1 MSAGARRGAARIAR
15 AALLILASL
24 TGACAGA
31 GPSFISYAHGPDAVA
46 GARREGRLH
55 VRWSRRMA
63 PELEG
68 PFLPIERAVAAF
80 DPMGDRIYVGSSVGD
95 LWAFDG
101 RGAEIWMYHA
111 GGGIGSQPLL
121 DADRDELYVASDD
134 GLLHALVASTGAVRW
149 TAEVGGAVGR
159 PPVAAADALYLV
171 TDSDLVV
178 AYDRIN
184 GEALWRYRREAPEG
198 FYIAEHAGITLLGTR
213 LITGFTDGAVLCL
226 DARDGAV
233 LWTRD
238 TLADVPDTGAE
249 LRFTDVDSTPL
260 VIGEHVYVASFA
272 AGLYELELANGSV
285 NWIHPELTGV
295 TGIQAAAGRLLIL
308 SSGDLGVVAFDPV
321 EREIRW
327 EREVERGAPTPPLV
341 VGDIVVVGESEGGLV
356 AYSLADGRELTR
368 VEDEH
373 GFAATPSAAMGLG
386 AAVSNSGKVF
396 VFELTES

>member
-1 MSAGARRGAARIAR
+1 MTVIGRALSPRSAGLCLLLALGASGCGGTFPAV
-15 AALLILASL
+15 
-24 TGACAGA
+24 
-31 GPSFISYAHGPDAVA
+31 ISYTEGHDDMA
-46 GARREGRLH
+46 GVRREGRLR

-80 DPMGDRIYVGSSVGD
+80 DPIADRIYVGSSVGD

-101 RGAEIWMYHA
+101 RGAEIWMYHV

-121 DADRDELYVASDD
+121 DHDRDELYVASDD
-134 GLLHALVASTGAVRW
+134 GLLHALTASNGVLRW

-159 PPVAAADALYLV
+159 PAIATPDALYLI
-171 TDSDLVV
+171 TDSDLIV
-178 AYDRIN
+178 AYDRAD

-198 FYIAEHAGITLLGTR
+198 FYIAEHAGIALVGDR

-249 LRFTDVDSTPL
+249 LRFTDVDTTPL
-260 VIGEHVYVASFA
+260 VVGEHVYVASFA
-272 AGLYELELANGSV
+272 AGLYQLQLANGSV
-285 NWIHPELTGV
+285 DWIRPEITGV
-295 TGIQAAAGRLLIL
+295 TGIVAAPGGLLVI
-308 SSGDLGVVAFDPV
+308 SSGDLGVLAYDPV
-321 EREIRW
+321 EGRIVW
-327 EREVERGAPTPPLV
+327 ESEVQRGAPTPPLV
-341 VGDIVVVGESEGGLV
+341 VGDIVIVGESEGGLV

-368 VEDEH
+368 IEDEH
-373 GFAATPSAAMGLG
+373 GFAATPSAASGIG
-386 AAVSNSGKVF
+386 AAVSNAGKIF